1 MAKLILRMAL
11 LAVVGFILLLFLWSD
26 LRSSVSQTITRLIV
40 SSEDVSVPVDP
51 GGDAKDEEMDLEIV
65 TLLGFDAIPAIL
77 DPQFVSVD
85 EADDWME
92 LRRACARTLDQRRQS
107 RLLRT
112 HAQLSR
118 DSQRHGRRP
127 EDRRHLVTALL
138 LGYRV

>member
-1 MAKLILRMAL
+1 MAKLILRVAL

-77 DPQFVSVD
+77 DPEFVSVD
-85 EADDWME
+85 EADEWMDSDE
-92 LRRACARTLDQRRQS
+92 LVLGLSINGESRAYS
-107 RLLRT
+107 VPM
-112 HAQLSR
+112 LSSHEIVN
-118 DSQRHGRRP
+118 DTVGGRKIA
-127 EDRRHLVTALL
+127 VTW
-138 LGYRV
+138 

>member
-1 MAKLILRMAL
+1 MTKIILRVAL

-40 SSEDVSVPVDP
+40 SSEEVSVAVDP

-85 EADDWME
+85 EADDWMDSDE
-92 LRRACARTLDQRRQS
+92 LVLGLSINGDSRAYS
-107 RLLRT
+107 VPM
-112 HAQLSR
+112 LSSHEIVN
-118 DSQRHGRRP
+118 DTVGGRKVA
-127 EDRRHLVTALL
+127 VTW
-138 LGYRV
+138 